1 MISTYSWVLAA
12 VTDDTP
18 IEDVTFVDL
27 EAQPGTPDTNLYEDA
42 CFPDAEEEEGTP
54 DGLTEEEIAALLLE

>member
-42 CFPDAEEEEGTP
+42 CFDADEEDETP
-54 DGLTEEEIAALLLE
+54 DGLTPEEIAALLLE